1 MRPRRPIG
9 VLGGMGPEATVLF
22 QKRLIDAT
30 PASDDADHVPLL
42 VDMNPQVPS
51 RIAFLLEGG
60 GEDPAPVLAEMA
72 RRLHRAGAQALVM
85 PCNTAHAFVGAI
97 EAATPLPFLSMVAA
111 SCEEAGHASRVG
123 ILGSPALRRTG
134 VFDAALAERDRAPL
148 HPADEGPLLAAIRD
162 IKAGRSAEAARD
174 ALRAAADDLRAQGAD
189 VILVACS
196 EFSLHADALAEHGPV
211 IDTLDSLVAAT
222 IAFGREDA

>member
-22 QKRLIDAT
+22 RKRLIDAT

-51 RIAFLLEGG
+51 RIAFLLEGR

-72 RRLHRAGAQALVM
+72 RRLHRAGAEALVM
-85 PCNTAHAFVGAI
+85 PCNTAHAFAGAV
-97 EAATPLPFLSMVAA
+97 EAATPLSFLSMVTA

-134 VFDAALAERDRAPL
+134 VFDAALAGRDRAAL
-148 HPADEGPLLAAIRD
+148 HPAAEGPLLAAIRD
-162 IKAGRSAEAARD
+162 IKAGRPADAARD

-196 EFSLHADALAEHGPV
+196 EFSLHADALAEYGPV

-222 IAFGREDA
+222 IAFGRGDG